1 MRCAARMEGGQS
13 CWSTKTSNMT
23 ISSELISQMEDLFG
37 TFLVTS
43 PASNIPRPNMHGNN
57 PENMAIRFAPS
68 HRSTFVSEAISPL
81 GFQRF
86 R

>member
-1 MRCAARMEGGQS
+1 
-13 CWSTKTSNMT
+13 
-23 ISSELISQMEDLFG
+23 MEDLFG

-43 PASNIPRPNMHGNN
+43 PATNIPRPNMHGKH
-57 PENMAIRFAPS
+57 PEKVAIRFARNR
-68 HRSTFVSEAISPL
+68 RSTFASMAISPL

>member
-1 MRCAARMEGGQS
+1 
-13 CWSTKTSNMT
+13 
-23 ISSELISQMEDLFG
+23 MEDLFG

-43 PASNIPRPNMHGNN
+43 PATNIPRPNMHGKH
-57 PENMAIRFAPS
+57 PEKMAIRFTPN
-68 HRSTFVSEAISPL
+68 HRSTFASGAISPL